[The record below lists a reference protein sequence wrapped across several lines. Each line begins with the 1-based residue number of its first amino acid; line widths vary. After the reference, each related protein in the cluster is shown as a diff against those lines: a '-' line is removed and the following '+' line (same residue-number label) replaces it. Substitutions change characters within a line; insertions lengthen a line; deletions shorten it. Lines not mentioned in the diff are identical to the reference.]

1 MRGLLRGERDL
12 EVVGEAGS
20 GKEALESCRQLR
32 PDLVLMD
39 IRMPDTDGLAATRS
53 IKEESPT
60 TIVLVVSTYKNPDY
74 LLEAI
79 KAGAAGYVLKGA
91 NRQRFLSAIRRVL
104 RGESPLNQELAMRLL
119 RRLAEEGAHKTRSA
133 PKLTKKGRQPTPR
146 PLTGRE
152 LEVLELLARGATNP
166 QIAQALGIS
175 LHTAKTHV
183 ERIIGKLEVSDRTQA
198 VVRALELGLLAAR
211 EEEQ

>member
-1 MRGLLRGERDL
+1 MLRCERDL

-20 GKEALESCRQLR
+20 GQEALELCRQLR

-39 IRMPDTDGLAATRS
+39 ARMPDTDGFAATRA

-60 TIVLVVSTYKNPDY
+60 TTVLVVSTYENPDY

-79 KAGAAGYVLKGA
+79 TAGAAGYVLKGT

-104 RGESPLNQELAMRLL
+104 RGESALNQELAMRLL
-119 RRLAEEGAHKTRSA
+119 RRLTKEGTHKTQSA
-133 PKLTKKGRQPTPR
+133 PKLTKKGGQPTPE

-175 LHTAKTHV
+175 VHTVKTHV
-183 ERIIGKLEVSDRTQA
+183 EHIIGKIKASDRTQA
-198 VVRALELGLLAAR
+198 VVRALELGLLAAQ
-211 EEEQ
+211 EEKEE